1 MRALLLS
8 LILLCVSM
16 VTAHAQSWLDVFNR
30 YRVAQASDWV
40 TPNKILRN
48 DLRPFVTLSRRN
60 QPCQDCRID
69 ELSDAGRF
77 ALAMQGQG
85 SRKDSS
91 VIRSPK
97 GETLLTARDMEFL
110 RMHAWDGAGKVFIG
124 ATTHSKVI
132 TPQSL
137 VMGMVTQIGVRAR
150 ALAVG
155 FSDQLDDSLVWGY
168 RLLPL
173 AEGDIGEAY
182 ARDGNMVYPVVLRF
196 NIYVHE
202 VVEDASLPVFDF
214 QSGRDQVYN
223 KRTRVGRNTSAL
235 TLKAEFLF
243 DQAVQI
249 TQNGFRAE
257 GHGRLV
263 DQGRWLDD
271 HKIEY
276 LWIANTYGSTASEHP
291 ALTPKALKLI
301 EAGNW
306 NAPELT
312 KRLTTLVQ
320 LKRAHDVFAFL
331 EKFDMKDDGEILSGT
346 QQLIAKKIEH
356 HFYRSKMAVKVW
368 PESVQI
374 PTSLADTMSLRMT
387 FYSNYDQSKVIK
399 NFEEMGFFVDFS
411 DSF

>member
-8 LILLCVSM
+8 LILLSMSM

-30 YRVAQASDWV
+30 YRVAQASDWI

-60 QPCQDCRID
+60 QACQDCRID

-124 ATTHSKVI
+124 ATTHSKII

-155 FSDQLDDSLVWGY
+155 FSDQPDDSLVWGY

-182 ARDGNMVYPVVLRF
+182 ARDGNMVYPIVLRF
-196 NIYVHE
+196 NIYLHE
-202 VVEDASLPVFDF
+202 VVEDASLAPFDF
-214 QSGRDQVYN
+214 QSGRDQLYN
-223 KRTRVGRNTSAL
+223 KRTRVGRHTSAI

-271 HKIEY
+271 NKIEY

-331 EKFDMKDDGEILSGT
+331 EKFDLKNDDEILSGT

-356 HFYRSKMAVKVW
+356 HFYRSKIAVKVW
-368 PESVQI
+368 PDSVQI

-399 NFEEMGFFVDFS
+399 NFEEMGFIVDFS

>member
-1 MRALLLS
+1 MRAFLLS
-8 LILLCVSM
+8 LIIFNVTMS
-16 VTAHAQSWLDVFNR
+16 TAHAQSWLDVFNR

-85 SRKDSS
+85 SRKDSP

-110 RMHAWDGAGKVFIG
+110 RIHAWDGAGKVFIG
-124 ATTHSKVI
+124 ATTYSKVI

-150 ALAVG
+150 ALAIG
-155 FSDQLDDSLVWGY
+155 FSDQAEDSLVWGY

-182 ARDGNMVYPVVLRF
+182 AREGHMVYPVVLRF
-196 NIYVHE
+196 NIYLHE
-202 VVEDASLPVFDF
+202 VVEDASLAPFDF

-223 KRTRVGRNTSAL
+223 KRTRVGRNTTAL

-249 TQNGFRAE
+249 TQNGFSAQ

-276 LWIANTYGSTASEHP
+276 LWVANTYGSTASEHP
-291 ALTPKALKLI
+291 ALTPKALRLI

-320 LKRAHDVFAFL
+320 LERAQDAFPFL
-331 EKFDMKDDGEILSGT
+331 ETLDMKGDAEILNGT
-346 QQLIAKKIEH
+346 RQLIAKKIEH
-356 HFYRSKMAVKVW
+356 HFYRAKIAVKVW
-368 PESVQI
+368 PDSI
-374 PTSLADTMSLRMT
+374 HFSRSTADYMSLRMT
-387 FYSNYDQSKVIK
+387 FYSNYDQAKIIK
-399 NFEEMGFFVDFS
+399 SFEDMGFLIDFS